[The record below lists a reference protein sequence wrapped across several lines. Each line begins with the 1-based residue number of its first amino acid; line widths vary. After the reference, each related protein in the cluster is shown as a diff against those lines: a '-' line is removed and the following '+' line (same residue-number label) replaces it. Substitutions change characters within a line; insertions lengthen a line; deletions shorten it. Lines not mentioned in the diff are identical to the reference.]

1 MPSHLKL
8 AQRTFLLH
16 TALFLFFTDKSTETD
31 YDGLIELFINEQYKK
46 NYNNS

>member
-16 TALFLFFTDKSTETD
+16 TALFLFFSEKSTDAD
-31 YDGLIELFINEQYKK
+31 YDSLIELFINEQYFT
-46 NYNNS
+46 N